1 MISSEIQEHV
11 NSFKAQIESKKEWV
25 SQNEIDQMTEFIYDA
40 IEAEYSTRKEA
51 ECDRTKRVAI
61 IREKLQVEKEVQ
73 EMIAQIISNECDKR
87 NNSGRN

>member
-1 MISSEIQEHV
+1 MNAKFQDYV

-51 ECDRTKRVAI
+51 ESDRSKRLAI
-61 IREKLQVEKEVQ
+61 IREKLQAEKEVR
-73 EMIAQIISNECDKR
+73 EMIAQIVSNECDKR
-87 NNSGRN
+87 NNLGRN

>member
-1 MISSEIQEHV
+1 MISSEVQDHI

-51 ECDRTKRVAI
+51 ESDRSKRVAI
-61 IREKLQVEKEVQ
+61 IREKLQAEKEVRA
-73 EMIAQIISNECDKR
+73 IITQIVSTECNKR

>member
-1 MISSEIQEHV
+1 MNAKIQDYV

-51 ECDRTKRVAI
+51 ESDRTKRVAI
-61 IREKLQVEKEVQ
+61 IREKLQAEKEVR
-73 EMIAQIISNECDKR
+73 EMIAQIVSTECDRR
-87 NNSGRN
+87 NSK